1 LDGHGQ
7 RLEAVAALAARRA
20 GRGEEWGG
28 PIVPDSEHCEPSGQP
43 LDRLEVQGG
52 DSLKTKLETL
62 LPETEK
68 VAPRSM
74 LTPLPGGGV
83 L

>member
-1 LDGHGQ
+1 MVMGSALKPSRPWPRDM
-7 RLEAVAALAARRA
+7 RAAGKSGAAR
-20 GRGEEWGG
+20 
-28 PIVPDSEHCEPSGQP
+28 SFLTPSIASQAAS
-43 LDRLEVQGG
+43 RSTVEVQGG